1 MIRPQRQDRPGGRA
15 ETTAAGLLLV
25 SVAAL
30 TGTTLTAG
38 VIMAL
43 PDVQR
48 GAAAPGTVIVD
59 YVGVRTANGEAS
71 ASSIQP
77 PSSR

>member
-1 MIRPQRQDRPGGRA
+1 MIRPQRQHRPGGRA
-15 ETTAAGLLLV
+15 GTTAAGLLLV

-48 GAAAPGTVIVD
+48 APPHPG
-59 YVGVRTANGEAS
+59 R
-71 ASSIQP
+71 
-77 PSSR
+77 